1 MLTEQGGQGNVQK
14 KKSKKELKCSEDVL
28 RELKGVELGTKNT
41 L

>member
-1 MLTEQGGQGNVQK
+1 MFK
-14 KKSKKELKCSEDVL
+14 KTNKSKGELKCSEDVL